1 MAKKTHLIT
10 DHNGAVIYFG
20 TLKECEAFIDENDLL
35 DCELQ
40 EMSAEEKIIYN

>member
-10 DHNGAVIYFG
+10 DYHGAVIFYG
-20 TLKECEAFIDENDLL
+20 TLKECEAYMDEHELI

-40 EMSAEEKIIYN
+40 EMSSEEKIIYN